1 MKLHNKTAIV
11 TGGGS
16 GIGKATAV
24 RMARE
29 GANVVIIDINENTAA
44 QTVDEITQQGG
55 TALAAQA
62 DIRDSARINE
72 IVADVIKR
80 FGGVDILVNNAGG
93 PAGFFPGMKS
103 TRFIDSTQDVWKM
116 VIDIN
121 LMGTLIVTRAV
132 LDSMVAKRK
141 GKIVNVASVTGVNGL
156 FNMADYSAA
165 KGGVIAFTRALAVE
179 LAEYHINVNCISPG
193 SVDTPR
199 GGPPTFLGRL
209 GKTEE
214 FANLIFF
221 LASDES
227 DFITGQNHIID
238 GGRVLSTKCD

>member
-1 MKLHNKTAIV
+1 
-11 TGGGS
+11 
-16 GIGKATAV
+16 
-24 RMARE
+24 
-29 GANVVIIDINENTAA
+29 
-44 QTVDEITQQGG
+44 
-55 TALAAQA
+55 
-62 DIRDSARINE
+62 
-72 IVADVIKR
+72 
-80 FGGVDILVNNAGG
+80 
-93 PAGFFPGMKS
+93 
-103 TRFIDSTQDVWKM
+103 M

-132 LDSMVAKRK
+132 LDGMVERRS

-179 LAEYHINVNCISPG
+179 LAEYQINVNCISPG
-193 SVDTPR
+193 SVHTHR
-199 GGPPTFLGRL
+199 GLGPPTFLGRT
-209 GKTEE
+209 GEPEE

-227 DFITGQNHIID
+227 DFITGQNHVID